1 MTSSTASRQ
10 AGRRRV
16 IERPRLTRMLDDTN
30 ARIILLTA
38 PAGYGKTTL
47 AQQWLRDR
55 PSAWYRGTP
64 ASADVA
70 ALALGLAVAAAEI
83 VPRADERLRERLR
96 ATNQPEE
103 ETDVLAELLAEDLA
117 AWPTDAWL
125 VIDDYQFATEAD
137 AAEDFVDRLTELAP
151 VRLFVTS
158 RNRPKWATARRILYG
173 EIFELERDALA
184 MSDAEARKVL
194 ASGGEQAP
202 ALVERS
208 KGWPAVVGL
217 AALTDSLTLPDDE
230 LPATLYEYFAEEV
243 YQQAEPAV
251 RWGLCQL
258 AVAPAVNSELA
269 EHLFGVE
276 AGALILDHG
285 LRLGVFAGE
294 KPGPYTLH
302 PLLRTFLDSKLKEH
316 GAQAVRNVVELVTTF
331 LVQRRLW
338 DEAFAV
344 IQRLGEGS
352 ALIDLVEAG
361 LDEMLAQGRLSTLE
375 RWITH
380 GRAQGIEAPVLDLA
394 QAEIAFRRGVHMKAW
409 SLASHAASGFGSQHP
424 RASRAFLRAGQSAH
438 LDAREELAVDLHR
451 RAREVAKTDEEKV
464 EAVHGHLSA
473 ALDLELDDVDQI
485 RTELDQ
491 FKPKSPIAAVRLVTG
506 RLFMATR
513 RGGLAEA
520 IDAAQATLEL
530 VPMVKDPLVRSGFQ
544 NIMSYSLGVA
554 GRYREALDR
563 ANEALREAERYRLN
577 FVLRHAY
584 VSKAKAQLGLRRFA
598 NANSLLR
605 RAGRIAHD
613 ATDTHV
619 DCFARAVQIRLN
631 LAQGK
636 ASDPGLTVPP
646 GPETGVTKAMHGE
659 FIATLSLVE
668 ACVGRPDR
676 AEDLAAQAESITGST
691 EARALALWARAI
703 AETARGSSGAEKLAL
718 DAFVQTGLTGCWDCF
733 VCAYRGYPQLLR
745 LLSRD
750 HQCQRELINI
760 LTEAQ
765 DLALAKRVGVDSP
778 RDRPDQGDTLTKR
791 EREVYD
797 LLLQGLSNRE
807 IAQILFISDAT
818 AKLHVRHILAKLG
831 VRTRTEAA
839 LLSRR
844 G

>member
-16 IERPRLTRMLDDTN
+16 IERPRLTRMLDETN

-47 AQQWLRDR
+47 AQQWLRNR

-83 VPRADERLRERLR
+83 VPGADERLRERLR

-117 AWPTDAWL
+117 AWPDDAWL
-125 VIDDYQFATEAD
+125 VIDDYQFATDAE
-137 AAEDFVDRLTELAP
+137 AAEQLVDRLAELAP

-158 RNRPKWATARRILYG
+158 RNRPSWATARRILYG

-184 MSDAEARKVL
+184 MSDAEAREL
-194 ASGGEQAP
+194 LTSSGEQVP
-202 ALVERS
+202 TLVERS

-217 AALTDSLTLPDDE
+217 AALTDTLTLPE
-230 LPATLYEYFAEEV
+230 EALPATLYNYFAEEV

-258 AVAPAVNSELA
+258 AVAPAVTPELA

-276 AGALILDHG
+276 AAALILDHG
-285 LRLGVFAGE
+285 VRLGVFAGE

-302 PLLRTFLDSKLKEH
+302 PLLRTFLDSKLNEH

-331 LVQRRLW
+331 LVQRRQW
-338 DEAFAV
+338 DEAFGV
-344 IQRLGEGS
+344 IQRLGEAS

-375 RWITH
+375 RWLTYA
-380 GRAQGIEAPVLDLA
+380 RAQAIAAPVLDLA
-394 QAEIAFRRGVHMKAW
+394 HAEIAFRRGLHMKAW
-409 SLASHAASGFGSQHP
+409 SLASRAAGAFGSQHP

-438 LDAREELAVDLHR
+438 LGAREELALDLHR
-451 RAREVAKTDEEKV
+451 RAREAATTDDEKL
-464 EAVHGHLSA
+464 EAVHGLLSA

-491 FKPKSPIAAVRLVTG
+491 FRPESPDAALRLVAG

-520 IDAAQATLEL
+520 LDAAEEALEL

-544 NIMSYSLGVA
+544 NITSYSLGIA

-563 ANEALREAERYRLN
+563 VNEALREAERYRLN

-598 NANSLLR
+598 SADSLLR
-605 RAGRIAHD
+605 RAARIARE
-613 ATDTHV
+613 ASDTHV
-619 DCFARAVQIRLN
+619 DWFARAVQIRLS
-631 LAQGK
+631 LAQSKPSEPHLK
-636 ASDPGLTVPP
+636 AAPRTAAGL
-646 GPETGVTKAMHGE
+646 TKAMHGE
-659 FIATLSLVE
+659 FIATLALAE
-668 ACVGRPDR
+668 ACGGRLNHAQQLAAQAEAITTSAEAGALVLWSRTVAGVMRESPD
-676 AEDLAAQAESITGST
+676 AEDLAADAFIQ
-691 EARALALWARAI
+691 
-703 AETARGSSGAEKLAL
+703 TARM
-718 DAFVQTGLTGCWDCF
+718 GCWDYF
-733 VCAYRGYPQLLR
+733 VCAYRGHPQLLK

-750 HQCQRELINI
+750 HQYHAKLIEI
-760 LTEAQ
+760 LTEAR
-765 DLALAKRVGVDSP
+765 DTTLAKRLGLESP
-778 RDRPDQGDTLTKR
+778 RGRADQSNVLTKR

-839 LLSRR
+839 LLSRSS
-844 G
+844 